1 MANERKLLALTDAQ
15 LRALKSLIRTEIVR
29 TRPKK
34 PKKKWLVPGGGGIT
48 GGVTLSLAKMVTTA
62 PKASWTGC
70 NAPNA
75 ITMGAGQCQLYMV
88 DGEGSIKIAEKP
100 TDLNAEQSAQ
110 WDRVYKPTVYN
121 PDSRVDLRNGALVN
135 IAAARF
141 GKASLPSGG
150 GTTGGGG
157 GEEVPPDVVPGEEIT
172 LTEGE
177 TLYIAT
183 YARAIDYLAALE
195 GFGAKKVLAVD
206 TGGACTDIKWL
217 GEECPTP

>member
-48 GGVTLSLAKMVTTA
+48 GGVSFALAKMTSEVAAAGWAGCSAPDDIAMSSGTA
-62 PKASWTGC
+62 K
-70 NAPNA
+70 
-75 ITMGAGQCQLYMV
+75 LYISK
-88 DGEGSIKIAEKP
+88 GGGSLSLDSSPDSKP
-100 TDLNAEQSAQ
+100 I
-110 WDRVYKPTVYN
+110 TVYN
-121 PDSRVDLRNGALVN
+121 PDGKVALKSGALVN

-141 GKASLPSGG
+141 ASSGDGGGGDGGGGG
-150 GTTGGGG
+150 GTPGGGG
-157 GEEVPPDVVPGEEIT
+157 GEVVNPDGEIA
-172 LTEGE
+172 LPEGE
-177 TLYIAT
+177 TIYIAT

-206 TGGACTDIKWL
+206 TGGTCTDIKWL
-217 GEECPTP
+217 GEECPA